1 MPHQSLSLED
11 LVSVWPGTTQPCPLF
26 TPYRQG
32 LRSSSYFGALPTI
45 IPTGGQVLNSHRQLD
60 SGGRLFLNF
69 GALSATHQNKE
80 TRVASVRP
88 LEPREPIST
97 SSPTRHFPRN
107 PASPTMDTRSS

>member
-11 LVSVWPGTTQPCPLF
+11 LVSRLAWHNPAMPFIHTVPA
-26 TPYRQG
+26 
-32 LRSSSYFGALPTI
+32 RSEEFLLLWCLAYDY
-45 IPTGGQVLNSHRQLD
+45 PTGGQVLNSHRQLD